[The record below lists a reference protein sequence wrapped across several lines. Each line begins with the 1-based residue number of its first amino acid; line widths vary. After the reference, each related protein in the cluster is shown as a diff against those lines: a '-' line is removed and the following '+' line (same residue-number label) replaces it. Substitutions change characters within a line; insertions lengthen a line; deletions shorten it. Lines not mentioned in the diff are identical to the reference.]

1 MCKLK
6 HKTGKHNDARGH
18 DVTTLQFILLVC
30 VLIEEIQKV
39 YILIG
44 LCVCIRICESISW
57 RNTFGPIKLQL
68 ALSKEHTQMY
78 LIVLLI
84 RQTENK
90 MEKERHF

>member
-68 ALSKEHTQMY
+68 ACLNGYYFCGWSPWQHNGLGLTF
-78 LIVLLI
+78 
-84 RQTENK
+84 NN
-90 MEKERHF
+90 